1 MESIFSF
8 KGSHGACSCLF
19 ISIPN
24 SFSLLGLCYFVGI
37 FFMFCIVECVVLV
50 VNIAL
55 FGNFVFSKTVNEI
68 HLKLIEILQRIG
80 LKLKELRPKASF

>member
-8 KGSHGACSCLF
+8 KGSHGVCSCLF

-37 FFMFCIVECVVLV
+37 FLGFALLNVLY
-50 VNIAL
+50 L
-55 FGNFVFSKTVNEI
+55 S
-68 HLKLIEILQRIG
+68 
-80 LKLKELRPKASF
+80 